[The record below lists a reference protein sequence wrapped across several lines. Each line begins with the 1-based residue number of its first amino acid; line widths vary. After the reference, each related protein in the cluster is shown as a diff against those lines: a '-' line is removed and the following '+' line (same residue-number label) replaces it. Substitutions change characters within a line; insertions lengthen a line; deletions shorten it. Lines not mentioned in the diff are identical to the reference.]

1 MSVRKKIA
9 GTLLYRFGFRDAKL
23 TVFEWLGIGF
33 LCFIALIYLY
43 PLIWMCDS
51 SFRPMFEIF
60 NVPPAL
66 FQKPIWQSVQ
76 SYSVSSYVSAFTTHN
91 VGLAFFMSIFVTG
104 AGIALTL
111 LVCSLCAYGFVYM
124 DFPGRKI
131 LFMVILATMMLPMAT
146 MIAPAYRVISK
157 LGLVN
162 NPLGIIL
169 PYAMSAFGVFLL
181 RQFYIRIP
189 FSIVESARVDGAGH
203 LKIWW
208 NIILPLSRPALAA
221 LAIVQFRVIWNDF
234 LMPMIV
240 LRSEHFFTLPIRILL
255 IDSINYNKPY
265 DVIITAGFITALVP
279 MIVFLI
285 FQRHFI
291 EGLTGGVKE

>member
-1 MSVRKKIA
+1 MSVRKKIVDK
-9 GTLLYRFGFRDAKL
+9 LLFRFGFKDAKL
-23 TVFEWLGIGF
+23 TVFEWLGIGI
-33 LCFIALIYLY
+33 LCLIALIYLY
-43 PLIWMCDS
+43 PLVWMCDS
-51 SFRPMFEIF
+51 SFRPMTEIF

-66 FQKPIWQSVQ
+66 FQKPIWESVKT
-76 SYSVSSYVSAFTTHN
+76 YSLSSYISAFTTHN
-91 VGLAFFMSIFVTG
+91 VGMAFFMSLLVTCT
-104 AGIALTL
+104 GIMFTL
-111 LVCSLCAYGFVYM
+111 MVCSLCAYGFVYLE
-124 DFPGRKI
+124 FPGRKV
-131 LFMVILATMMLPMAT
+131 LFLVILGTMMLPMAT

-157 LGLVN
+157 LGLVD

-169 PYAMSAFGVFLL
+169 PYGMSAFGVFLL

-189 FSIVESARVDGAGH
+189 LSIVESARVDGAGH

-240 LRSEHFFTLPIRILL
+240 LKSESFFTLPIRIML

-265 DVIITAGFITALVP
+265 DVIITAGFITAAVP
-279 MIVFLI
+279 MLVFLI